1 MRQGIFLKL
10 AKKNKIIIFF
20 ILFALVSGLIV
31 FNQANREPSLNLYTV
46 GFGDIKQALSF
57 TGKIKPGEEV
67 DLSFEISG
75 RVENV
80 LQKTGDGVEVN
91 QILATLDSSSAL
103 AELEKVKA
111 TLKSEEARLEEL
123 KRGSRLEEIEVY
135 IAKVNAA
142 KVNVDEAR
150 KSLVDKIH
158 DAYTKSDDAIYNQ
171 VDQLF
176 TDPKS
181 QTPRLNIVPIDSQ
194 LKGDLESF
202 RIVIGFALK
211 SWNDSLINLSS
222 SSDLDVFSLKAKEN
236 LDLLRNF
243 LDKIALGVNAMTV
256 GSGFSQTTIDG
267 YKSGVSG
274 ARVNINLAISNL
286 SASEEKFKVSLASL
300 LLAGRELELAKSG
313 ISQEEIR
320 AQEARGLQAK
330 AGVSSA
336 EVELSKTIIRSPISG
351 IISQQSISVGEIAT
365 ANKTI
370 FTMISSSGFEI
381 EANVTEIDIAKIEI
395 GNVARV
401 TLDAYGSDVEFIVK
415 IFSIDPAETVI
426 EGVSTYKTKFVF
438 ENKDDRI
445 KSGMTAN
452 IEMELDLRQSVLIIP
467 QRLIEQNGDARIV
480 TVYEFGKIQ
489 QREVRLGQRGSDGS
503 IEILEGLKAGDKI
516 VLP

>member
-1 MRQGIFLKL
+1 M
-10 AKKNKIIIFF
+10 
-20 ILFALVSGLIV
+20 
-31 FNQANREPSLNLYTV
+31 
-46 GFGDIKQALSF
+46 
-57 TGKIKPGEEV
+57 
-67 DLSFEISG
+67 
-75 RVENV
+75 
-80 LQKTGDGVEVN
+80 
-91 QILATLDSSSAL
+91 
-103 AELEKVKA
+103 
-111 TLKSEEARLEEL
+111 
-123 KRGSRLEEIEVY
+123 
-135 IAKVNAA
+135 
-142 KVNVDEAR
+142 
-150 KSLVDKIH
+150 
-158 DAYTKSDDAIYNQ
+158 
-171 VDQLF
+171 
-176 TDPKS
+176 
-181 QTPRLNIVPIDSQ
+181 
-194 LKGDLESF
+194 
-202 RIVIGFALK
+202 
-211 SWNDSLINLSS
+211 INLSS

-320 AQEARGLQAK
+320 AQEARVLQAK

-480 TVYEFGKIQ
+480 TVYEFGKIK